1 MTDSVDNNGH
11 RLYKVNGQNIL
22 IRGAGYCPD
31 LFLRSESDNDWQ
43 DKVMALTRDLNLNTI
58 RFEGKHPSDHIYDKA
73 DEMGILMIPGWCCC
87 DAWQNWGKWGT
98 EQHTVAQEST
108 RSQVKRLRIHASALS
123 FWYSSDEL
131 PPATVENEFLA
142 VFKAE
147 KWPNTLLASASELTS
162 SITGPTGVKMSGP
175 YSWVAPNYWLTDP
188 GQVGGAFGF
197 LTEGGPGEA
206 PLSLEMMS
214 VTIPSSALWPIN
226 SQWNYH
232 CGAAS
237 GNFNNLNHFTPPL
250 NSRFGNA
257 TSAADYLRKA
267 QASIYEGHRAMFEGY
282 SRNKYT
288 ATGVVQ
294 WMLNNAWPG
303 NIWHLF
309 DSYLSPNPG
318 SYFGSKKGC
327 EPVHIQY
334 SYDDNSIWVINS
346 LYTATAA
353 THAAIT
359 ILNYTGASAYTHEL
373 DVASI
378 GPDKGNKI
386 FTLPATTTTTSYF
399 LRLHLTDSSTGA
411 VVSHNDYW
419 LSKTQ
424 DVAQWS
430 RSTWYNTPYSSYADY
445 TQLQSLPNINV
456 TGSATTTSANGQ
468 YTTTVTLRNPSTT
481 GVALLVHAR
490 LLKKGV
496 TPSDLSP
503 ADVTPLFWDDNYVTL
518 FPSETRTLK
527 ATYSTSSA
535 GGQEPDLVVEVFN
548 NIK

>member
-1 MTDSVDNNGH
+1 
-11 RLYKVNGQNIL
+11 
-22 IRGAGYCPD
+22 
-31 LFLRSESDNDWQ
+31 
-43 DKVMALTRDLNLNTI
+43 LNT
-58 RFEGKHPSDHIYDKA
+58 
-73 DEMGILMIPGWCCC
+73 
-87 DAWQNWGKWGT
+87 
-98 EQHTVAQEST
+98 
-108 RSQVKRLRIHASALS
+108 
-123 FWYSSDEL
+123 
-131 PPATVENEFLA
+131 
-142 VFKAE
+142 
-147 KWPNTLLASASELTS
+147 
-162 SITGPTGVKMSGP
+162 
-175 YSWVAPNYWLTDP
+175 
-188 GQVGGAFGF
+188 
-197 LTEGGPGEA
+197 
-206 PLSLEMMS
+206 
-214 VTIPSSALWPIN
+214 
-226 SQWNYH
+226 
-232 CGAAS
+232 
-237 GNFNNLNHFTPPL
+237 
-250 NSRFGNA
+250 RFGNA

-327 EPVHIQY
+327 EPIHIQY

-346 LYTATAA
+346 LYTPTAA

-359 ILNYTGASAYTHEL
+359 ILNYTGASAYTHEV

-378 GPDKGNKI
+378 AADKGVKI
-386 FTLPATTTTTSYF
+386 FTLPTTTTTTSYF

-424 DVAQWS
+424 DVAQWQK
-430 RSTWYNTPYSSYADY
+430 STWYNTPYSSYADY
-445 TQLQSLPNINV
+445 TQLQSLPQINV
-456 TGSATTTSANGQ
+456 TGTATTTSSNGQ
-468 YTTTVTLRNPSTT
+468 YTTTVTLHNPSTT

-496 TPSDLSP
+496 TPANLSP
-503 ADVTPLFWDDNYVTL
+503 ADVAPLFWDDNYVTL

-527 ATYSTSSA
+527 GTYSTVAA
-535 GGQEPDLVVEVFN
+535 GGQEADLVVEVFN